1 MIKTIYRSHRSF
13 QSKDGKAAAWITYEV
28 GEMKSSI
35 DTSFAVIADDEIIEV
50 VCTFDDAMQSIN
62 RHWEHVKAE
71 AVDRSI
77 DEELREK
84 HLIVQFQ

>member
-35 DTSFAVIADDEIIEV
+35 DTSFAVVADDVIIEAT
-50 VCTFDDAMQSIN
+50 CTFDEAMQSIN
-62 RHWEHVKAE
+62 RHWEQVKME
-71 AVDRSI
+71 AVNKSI
-77 DEELREK
+77 DKELKEK
-84 HLIVQFQ
+84 HLIV

>member
-1 MIKTIYRSHRSF
+1 MIKTVFRSHRSF

-35 DTSFAVIADDEIIEV
+35 DTSFAVVANDDLIEV
-50 VCTFDDAMQSIN
+50 VCTFDEAMQSIN
-62 RHWEHVKAE
+62 RHWEKVTAE

-77 DEELREK
+77 DKELKEK
-84 HLIVQFQ
+84 HLIAEF

>member
-1 MIKTIYRSHRSF
+1 MKTIYRSHRGF
-13 QSKDGKAAAWITYEV
+13 QSKDGKAAAWADYEV

-62 RHWEHVKAE
+62 RHWEQVKME
-71 AVDRSI
+71 AVNRSI
-77 DEELREK
+77 DRELKEK
-84 HLIVQFQ
+84 HLMM